1 VSLADEI
8 VTLPVDPAF
17 SSLNVAHAVLIFAYE
32 WRLDRLGGEGAGLP
46 FQPDMPPPAAK
57 ADLARLFDH
66 LETAL
71 DGAGFFRPPE
81 NRTHMM
87 LSLRAMLQ
95 RAGLTE
101 QDVRTLRGAL
111 AALEGRPTR
120 PRQLPDGS
128 LTTRR
133 GKA

>member
-1 VSLADEI
+1 
-8 VTLPVDPAF
+8 
-17 SSLNVAHAVLIFAYE
+17 
-32 WRLDRLGGEGAGLP
+32 
-46 FQPDMPPPAAK
+46 
-57 ADLARLFDH
+57 
-66 LETAL
+66 
-71 DGAGFFRPPE
+71 
-81 NRTHMM
+81 
-87 LSLRAMLQ
+87 MLQ